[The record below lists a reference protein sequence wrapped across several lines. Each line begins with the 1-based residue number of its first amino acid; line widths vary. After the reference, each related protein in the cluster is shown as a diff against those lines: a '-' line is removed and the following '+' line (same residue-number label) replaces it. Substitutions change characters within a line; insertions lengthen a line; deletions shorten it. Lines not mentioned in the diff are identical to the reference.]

1 MVVLDDG
8 LVIGADPDGSRYD
21 GTYLHNPTANT
32 LECDITVMLAPG
44 SWAVTRATAG
54 TEWAPFKL
62 KITIPRGPFTDY
74 VHVAS
79 TPAGKINLLLSKL
92 REFAAS
98 ERCPVPVRSV
108 AARCRQSLNHC

>member
-1 MVVLDDG
+1 MSREGFYSVVFPGRFGRGAGMVVLDDG

-21 GTYLHNPTANT
+21 GTYIHNPTANT

-74 VHVAS
+74 AHVAS
-79 TPAGKINLLLSKL
+79 TPAGKINLLLSKI
-92 REFAAS
+92 RGF
-98 ERCPVPVRSV
+98 PV
-108 AARCRQSLNHC
+108 